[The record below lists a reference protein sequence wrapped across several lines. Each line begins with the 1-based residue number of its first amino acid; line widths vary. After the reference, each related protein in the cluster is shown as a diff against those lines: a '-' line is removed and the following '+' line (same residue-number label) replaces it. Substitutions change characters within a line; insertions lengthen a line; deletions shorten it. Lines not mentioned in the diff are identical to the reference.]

1 MKGLRSSW
9 PALLV
14 NLLVGIP
21 AMVPLYSLWWLSE
34 RRWGGPAIDRSST
47 IVEVC
52 GADCGRTDLAMWT
65 ATASGLLVLL
75 LVAVADVIVPL
86 HRDRPLGAWLRAM
99 PVALV
104 PFLVF
109 QAISSAL

>member
-1 MKGLRSSW
+1 MKGLRPLW

-34 RRWGGPAIDRSST
+34 RRWGGSVIDRAST

-52 GADCGRTDLAMWT
+52 GADCDRTGLAMWT
-65 ATASGLLVLL
+65 ATVTGLLVVLL
-75 LVAVADVIVPL
+75 LVVTDVLVPL
-86 HRDRPLGAWLRAM
+86 HRDRPLGPWLKAI
-99 PVALV
+99 PVVIV

-109 QAISSAL
+109 QAVSTVL